1 MSGRQ
6 KRLTSRAR
14 HYDHSVILIV
24 DEDPVIAEGL
34 KELLDISDR
43 PAIAASTREEL
54 EDAIRRYASVIRV
67 SVEDIPID
75 LPIVRPGSTLV
86 LTPYDDIIRSS
97 LPTVQRIFMSASPD
111 RQLPHVTSAGF
122 RGLAKPFDYEELETT
137 LQAVDAEMTLLYAAP
152 PLPLREREIHA
163 HIVEVNDA
171 FLRYLAD
178 HPEELHTLPPR
189 RFEELVA
196 ELLSRSGFKT
206 QLQKRSRDGG
216 IDVVATKH
224 ESFGEMLLLV
234 QCKQTSRP
242 VGVEVVRQLH
252 GVVAQKRAT
261 MGMVATTS
269 VFTRDARRF
278 QQPIFTTMTLRDGND
293 VLAWLRR

>member
-1 MSGRQ
+1 M
-6 KRLTSRAR
+6 
-14 HYDHSVILIV
+14 
-24 DEDPVIAEGL
+24 
-34 KELLDISDR
+34 
-43 PAIAASTREEL
+43 
-54 EDAIRRYASVIRV
+54 
-67 SVEDIPID
+67 
-75 LPIVRPGSTLV
+75 
-86 LTPYDDIIRSS
+86 LTPYDDIIRAS
-97 LPTVQRIFMSASPD
+97 LPTVQRIFMSASPG
-111 RQLPHVTSAGF
+111 RQLPHVTAAGF
-122 RGLAKPFDYEELETT
+122 RGLAKPFHPEELETT
-137 LQAVDAEMTLLYAAP
+137 LQAVDSAMTLLYAAP
-152 PLPLREREIHA
+152 PLPLREKEIHA

-178 HPEELHTLPPR
+178 HPEELNTLPPR

-196 ELLSRSGFKT
+196 ELLSRSGFNT
-206 QLQKRSRDGG
+206 ELQKRSRDGG

-224 ESFGEMLLLV
+224 ELFGELLLLV

-252 GVVAQKRAT
+252 GVVAQQRAT

-278 QQPIFTTMTLRDGND
+278 QQPIFTTMSLRDGND